1 MRVVT
6 TEAPQFWLCEEC
18 ERKKLFSPT
27 KTTDKE
33 QIPEVLIQKNTRVLK
48 SPNKSAFAS
57 RFNFKEKRVNTGR
70 TKYISC
76 DEAVKLSSGV
86 NKSEQHPP
94 SSRNNGF
101 SCKHGSSRS
110 MPPPHSIKSTKCSS
124 VRVERTNTKSF
135 SPRSEVLPPTKE
147 EADIEV
153 SKSSKKV
160 EKTITQEI
168 TKMAK
173 SEVLSPTKEEA
184 EIEVPKSSKKVDETN
199 MKRGGNK
206 NDADV
211 EAREVYLTMG
221 GPGPVSEMH
230 DTSIPALH
238 SYWKYEKCTLTEFLW
253 NKKLVMKSYVDEVEL
268 FVLSSKFLQLNSQE
282 FEGNY
287 FLWGVFRANMVKKD
301 TSSNSIVVH
310 QNQNENAND
319 FPPGFEKMHNP
330 PPPQG

>member
-1 MRVVT
+1 MKVVT

-48 SPNKSAFAS
+48 SPNKSSFAS

-86 NKSEQHPP
+86 NRSEQQPL
-94 SSRNNGF
+94 SSRNAF

-110 MPPPHSIKSTKCSS
+110 MPPPREKSLVKIYGATNNSKFEPQLQQPVAQKSTAVKDSIKSTKCSS

-147 EADIEV
+147 EADIRKQIEV
-153 SKSSKKV
+153 PKSSNKIEKNITQETIKMAKSEVLSPTKEEEAEIEVPKSSKKV

-173 SEVLSPTKEEA
+173 SEVLSPTQEEEA
-184 EIEVPKSSKKVDETN
+184 EIKVPKSSKKVDETN
-199 MKRGGNK
+199 MKRGRK
-206 NDADV
+206 DW
-211 EAREVYLTMG
+211 YM
-221 GPGPVSEMH
+221 
-230 DTSIPALH
+230 
-238 SYWKYEKCTLTEFLW
+238 
-253 NKKLVMKSYVDEVEL
+253 L
-268 FVLSSKFLQLNSQE
+268 FVN
-282 FEGNY
+282 
-287 FLWGVFRANMVKKD
+287 V
-301 TSSNSIVVH
+301 IVSCH
-310 QNQNENAND
+310 
-319 FPPGFEKMHNP
+319 PC
-330 PPPQG
+330 